1 LCKLLDIKQARPLLE
16 EYATEELIDPR
27 LGNHYSENE
36 VYCMLH
42 AASLCIQRDPQCRP
56 RMSQVKEVFLS
67 RFAFCQTLLD
77 EKNSQLLVT
86 LMVVY

>member
-1 LCKLLDIKQARPLLE
+1 LDIKQARPLLE
-16 EYATEELIDPR
+16 DYATEELIDPR

-56 RMSQVKEVFLS
+56 RMSQVKEVLS
-67 RFAFCQTLLD
+67 PFVLLPNFA
-77 EKNSQLLVT
+77 
-86 LMVVY
+86 